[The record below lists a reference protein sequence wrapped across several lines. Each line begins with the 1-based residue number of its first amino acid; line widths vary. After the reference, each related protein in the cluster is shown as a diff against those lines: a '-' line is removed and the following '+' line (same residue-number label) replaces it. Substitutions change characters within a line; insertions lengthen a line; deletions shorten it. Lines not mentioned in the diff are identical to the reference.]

1 MQVIQL
7 AYEGFSEIEVSQ
19 RAGILKGL
27 AHNSGLTT
35 QD

>member
-7 AYEGFSEIEVSQ
+7 AYEEFLEIEVSK

-27 AHNSGLTT
+27 AHDSGLTT